1 MDGMVLVVA
10 AAAVVVVV
18 VGIVLIVRRPGGDE
32 LSSVR
37 QYHTALGTL
46 EHFADRA
53 ERPGPG
59 TIARAATAPPVVIS
73 SPIGAE
79 REKATRPDPTR
90 PATPGTSEFDAHAE
104 PAPPPVP
111 PSEIGEAA
119 EPPAAEPPSEIGEAA
134 EPTGHSTW
142 SVADR
147 PPTGV
152 TGQTSSGQRFY
163 RRPGA
168 FIPEDASPRGPEP
181 QGLGATVGPSLSG
194 RVPPV
199 PARSSRSLP
208 EPGVPL
214 VFDDSKLA
222 EANGEAT
229 PDALFADPNPIPRV
243 DRAQQHALESMN
255 RGSRRG
261 GAVVALL
268 AVLVVLGALAYIGS
282 RRSSSAHLTSPPHRA
297 ASVSTIPAPAA
308 NARRAG
314 GNPKSKKRTRP
325 SPAPRS
331 PDTIT
336 SSTSTLTTGTYP
348 VPGPSYQVTVA
359 ATGPCWVYATSLSSG
374 SVLWTGTLQAG
385 NTQVIQVTGDA
396 RVELGSPAASM
407 KVGKADVVLPS
418 PLHTPFFAT
427 FTTSSAGS
435 TPTGGGAS
443 GATPNG

>member
-1 MDGMVLVVA
+1 MDGMLLVVA

-18 VGIVLIVRRPGGDE
+18 VGLVLIMRRPGGDE

-53 ERPGPG
+53 ERPGPA
-59 TIARAATAPPVVIS
+59 TIARAATAPPAVIS
-73 SPIGAE
+73 SPIAAE
-79 REKATRPDPTR
+79 SEEATRPDPTG

-104 PAPPPVP
+104 PAPPPVS
-111 PSEIGEAA
+111 PSEFGEAA
-119 EPPAAEPPSEIGEAA
+119 ESPAAESP
-134 EPTGHSTW
+134 GHPTW
-142 SVADR
+142 SAGDQ

-168 FIPEDASPRGPEP
+168 FIPEDASPRGLEP
-181 QGLGATVGPSLSG
+181 QRLGATLGPNPSG
-194 RVPPV
+194 RVPPM

-214 VFDDSKLA
+214 VFDDSKPA

-229 PDALFADPNPIPRV
+229 PEALVADPNPIRRV

-282 RRSSSAHLTSPPHRA
+282 RRSSSAHLTNPPHPA
-297 ASVSTIPAPAA
+297 ANASTTTAPAA
-308 NARRAG
+308 NAHRTG
-314 GNPKSKKRTRP
+314 GTATSKKRTRP
-325 SPAPRS
+325 SPALGS
-331 PDTIT
+331 PNTIT

-385 NTQVIQVTGDA
+385 NTQVIQVTGNA
-396 RVELGSPAASM
+396 QVELGSPAASM
-407 KVGKADVVLPS
+407 KVGKADVELPS

-427 FTTSSAGS
+427 FTTSNAGS
-435 TPTGGGAS
+435 APTG
-443 GATPNG
+443 